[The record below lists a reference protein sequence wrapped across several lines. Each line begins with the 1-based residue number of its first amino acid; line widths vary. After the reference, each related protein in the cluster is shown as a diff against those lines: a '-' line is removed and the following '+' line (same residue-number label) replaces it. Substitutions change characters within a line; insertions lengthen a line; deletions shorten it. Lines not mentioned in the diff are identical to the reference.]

1 MIIFILA
8 IPGGKDQQL
17 DPCQPSPCGPNSLCH
32 IVNGH
37 SVCTCEAGYIGT
49 PPTCRPECIVSSECP
64 QDKACV
70 NKKCVD
76 PCPNTCG
83 LNARCQVI
91 THNPIC
97 SCTSGYTGDPFTKC
111 SPEES
116 KLLNITKYY
125 YIGERV
131 VIYSIL

>member
-1 MIIFILA
+1 MVITQLLTCKMIIFILA

-37 SVCTCEAGYIGT
+37 SVCICEAGYIGT

-70 NKKCVD
+70 NKKCVN

-111 SPEES
+111 TPEES
-116 KLLNITKYY
+116 KLLN
-125 YIGERV
+125 
-131 VIYSIL
+131 LFD